1 MVMQALFVSA
11 ALMHRD
17 CFVHRWEFS
26 VVAYNMQCLH
36 MQAAH
41 CKPIVNRDIRP
52 SNLMHSQSTIFL
64 VDWGSA
70 TLLQRSLLY
79 EGTIHYASVGVL
91 QQLTQDF
98 TIVETGPADDLES
111 LVASMFCVSHPDAH
125 QELQRGAKL
134 PALVMQWWIQTWN
147 SRPQWQLA
155 LTAAGAA
162 NHDAVADCLQAL
174 LE

>member
-1 MVMQALFVSA
+1 MQALFVSA
-11 ALMHRD
+11 AIIHRD
-17 CFVHRWEFS
+17 GVVHS
-26 VVAYNMQCLH
+26 CKLGAVAYNMQCVH

-41 CKPIVNRDIRP
+41 CKSILNRDIQPR
-52 SNLMHSQSTIFL
+52 NMMHTRSTIFL

-70 TLLQRSLLY
+70 TLLQRSLY
-79 EGTIHYASVGVL
+79 EGTIHYASLGVL
-91 QQLTQDF
+91 QQLTQDLA
-98 TIVETGPADDLES
+98 IIETGPADDLES
-111 LVASMFCVSHPDAH
+111 LVASIFCISHPDAH

-155 LTAAGAA
+155 LAAARAA
-162 NHDAVADCLQAL
+162 NHDAVADCLQTL